1 MSGGGAAE
9 KPSLPF
15 HCLTNLSKTI
25 GYSAVVHEQ
34 KQLTII
40 WIKKIR
46 IRHVDH
52 KNNKG
57 KGVHRQQPLK

>member
-25 GYSAVVHEQ
+25 GYSGTWTKTVNYYMDLE
-34 KQLTII
+34 
-40 WIKKIR
+40 
-46 IRHVDH
+46 
-52 KNNKG
+52 N
-57 KGVHRQQPLK
+57 